1 MSRRYLGTLG
11 LGIIVPALSAAVL
24 LVPLAPAIAGNSP
37 APATAEQAAA
47 DDSSSTEFGTSAAA
61 TASPQQI
68 AALIQDLGSDK
79 FAVRQ
84 RATRDLIGLGIATQN
99 ALEQA
104 IESGD
109 AEVRLRARKILTA
122 VVAADFNQRL
132 EAFAGDHGGGISQ
145 ALPAWGKFSAQFGTS
160 RPARQLFVEMQRAE
174 PELLA
179 AFEEGPEAATV
190 AINERTRQ
198 IMDGQRESLGQ
209 LGTLATLLF
218 VGAAEKV
225 RVDEDGCLHIYPYVV
240 QTTYHRNNKTS
251 LWPGLLKK
259 MVGQWIAK
267 DTTPSM
273 TNQNL
278 TLAAQL
284 DLKSETLAIAT
295 RVLATTDSPPGS
307 KQISILMIGRFGDQD
322 DLQLIEKLLEDQTSC
337 GKVAVEQ
344 PPRQVD
350 LQIRDIV
357 LAAMLHMT
365 GQNLHEY
372 GYNSVQEFAP
382 TVFQVGTL
390 GFADEEARN
399 LALKKWRQWRAE
411 HPEA

>member
-1 MSRRYLGTLG
+1 
-11 LGIIVPALSAAVL
+11 V
-24 LVPLAPAIAGNSP
+24 
-37 APATAEQAAA
+37 EQAAA
-47 DDSSSTEFGTSAAA
+47 DDSSSAELGTSAAA
-61 TASPQQI
+61 TATPQQI

-84 RATRDLIGLGIATQN
+84 RATRDLVGLGIATQN

-145 ALPAWGKFSAQFGTS
+145 ALPAWGKFSAQFGTN

-240 QTTYHRNNKTS
+240 QTTYHRNSKTS

-322 DLQLIEKLLEDQTSC
+322 DLELIEKLLEDQTSC
-337 GKVAVEQ
+337 GKVSVEQ

-372 GYNSVQEFAP
+372 GYHSVQEFAP

>member
-1 MSRRYLGTLG
+1 M
-11 LGIIVPALSAAVL
+11 
-24 LVPLAPAIAGNSP
+24 
-37 APATAEQAAA
+37 QAAA
-47 DDSSSTEFGTSAAA
+47 EAADSAASPA
-61 TASPQQI
+61 TPQQI
-68 AALIQDLGSDK
+68 DVLVQDLGSEK

-84 RATRDLIGLGIATQN
+84 RASRELIRLGIATKD

-104 IESGD
+104 AASGD
-109 AEVRLRARKILTA
+109 AEVRLRARKILSQ

-132 EAFAGDHGGGISQ
+132 EAFAGDHDGGASQ

-179 AFEEGPEAATV
+179 AYEEGPEQATV

-218 VGAAEKV
+218 VGGADKV

-240 QTTYHRNNKTS
+240 QTTYHRNNKTA

-259 MVGQWIAK
+259 MVGQWVAK

-284 DLKSETLAIAT
+284 DLKNETLAIAT
-295 RVLATTDSPPGS
+295 RVLASTESPPGS
-307 KQISILMIGRFGDQD
+307 KQISILMIGRFGDEE
-322 DLQLIEKLLEDQTSC
+322 DLSLIEKLLNDQTSC
-337 GKVAVEQ
+337 GKVSVEQ

-372 GYNSVQEFAP
+372 GYHSVQEFAP

-390 GFADEEARN
+390 GFADEETRN

-411 HPEA
+411 HPDA